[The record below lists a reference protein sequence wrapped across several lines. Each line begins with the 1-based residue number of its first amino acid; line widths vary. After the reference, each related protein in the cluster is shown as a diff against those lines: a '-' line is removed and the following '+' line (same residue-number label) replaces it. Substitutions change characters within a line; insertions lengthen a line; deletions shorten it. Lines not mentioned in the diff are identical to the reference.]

1 MAETRNLCAQIPLDL
16 HAKVQEEKD
25 ELGLKLSDYVIQILN
40 EHFEGGKTIMAAT
53 KTIAF
58 QIPEELNQQLKEYL
72 ARKGLT
78 QKQFFVNCIEQALK
92 EDALQETPDYESMD

>member
-1 MAETRNLCAQIPLDL
+1 MAETRNLCAQIPLEL

-25 ELGLKLSDYVIQILN
+25 ELGLKLSDYVIQILK

-78 QKQFFVNCIEQALK
+78 QKQFFLNCIEQAL
-92 EDALQETPDYESMD
+92 AESEKTEATIN